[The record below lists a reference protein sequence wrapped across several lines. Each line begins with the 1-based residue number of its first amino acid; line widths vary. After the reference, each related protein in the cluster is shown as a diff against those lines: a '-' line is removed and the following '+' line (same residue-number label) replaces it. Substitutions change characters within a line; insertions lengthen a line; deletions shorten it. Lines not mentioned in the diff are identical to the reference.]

1 MSKLDYYRFVA
12 RYLGLVA
19 FKRKTLGG
27 VAEAMAARHKQAP
40 FLLFEDDT
48 ISFDEFNRL
57 SNRRAHF
64 FREQGVGQGDVVA
77 LLMENRP
84 EFLTTLMGLAKLGAV
99 TAAINTNLK
108 GQALVNSLQ
117 TADAR
122 KVVVGAECLESY
134 RQVLPELAA
143 DAAAN
148 SYIDTRWESDRQ
160 LPEGSHDLNRLLAD
174 ASEANPPPV
183 KMNSKDQFMYIYT
196 SGTTGMPKAARI
208 NHFRWYAAGLAMG
221 DYALRVR
228 PDDTVYCALPL
239 YHSNGALIAFG
250 SALVNGAQ
258 LALSRRFSASR
269 FWEEVTRV
277 KATCF
282 IYIGEVLRY
291 LMNSPPGPHDKGHR
305 VTRILGNGLRP
316 DIWDDFQER
325 FGIEHIREFYASTE
339 GNAVTINMD
348 DASGSVGSVVLKAS
362 DNLKIVRY
370 DVESEDYIRNSEGFC
385 EPCDVGEIGELLGQV
400 KVTTPFHGYTNEKDT
415 ENKLLRD
422 VLKKGDV
429 FFRTGDLLKKDAG
442 GQYYFIDRIGDTF
455 RWKGENVSTNEVAEI
470 LSGYSGLAFVNVYG
484 IEVPGAEG
492 RAGMATLTMQSD
504 GAFDPG
510 AFHEYAEQRLP
521 AYAVPAFLRL
531 LPQVEVTGTFKLL
544 KTDLKRAGFNPELVS
559 DPLYYRD
566 PVDRTYRLVTKE
578 VYDRIQAQEMRF

>member
-1 MSKLDYYRFVA
+1 
-12 RYLGLVA
+12 
-19 FKRKTLGG
+19 
-27 VAEAMAARHKQAP
+27 
-40 FLLFEDDT
+40 
-48 ISFDEFNRL
+48 
-57 SNRRAHF
+57 
-64 FREQGVGQGDVVA
+64 
-77 LLMENRP
+77 
-84 EFLTTLMGLAKLGAV
+84 
-99 TAAINTNLK
+99 
-108 GQALVNSLQ
+108 
-117 TADAR
+117 
-122 KVVVGAECLESY
+122 
-134 RQVLPELAA
+134 
-143 DAAAN
+143 
-148 SYIDTRWESDRQ
+148 
-160 LPEGSHDLNRLLAD
+160 
-174 ASEANPPPV
+174 
-183 KMNSKDQFMYIYT
+183 
-196 SGTTGMPKAARI
+196 
-208 NHFRWYAAGLAMG
+208 
-221 DYALRVR
+221 
-228 PDDTVYCALPL
+228 
-239 YHSNGALIAFG
+239 
-250 SALVNGAQ
+250 
-258 LALSRRFSASR
+258 
-269 FWEEVTRV
+269 
-277 KATCF
+277 
-282 IYIGEVLRY
+282 
-291 LMNSPPGPHDKGHR
+291 
-305 VTRILGNGLRP
+305 
-316 DIWDDFQER
+316 R

-348 DASGSVGSVVLKAS
+348 DASGSVGTVVLKAS

-385 EPCDVGEIGELLGQV
+385 DPCEVDEIGELLGQV
-400 KVTTPFHGYTNEKDT
+400 KVTTPFGGYTNEKDT